1 MIRGLCLLLL
11 LVPLVSCW
19 GYRCTSNVVK
29 ISSRYMVKQELEA
42 NSEEASSGVKILQD
56 YLNNKKSILKKM
68 VLLNEKLRKEIE
80 NANFWTG
87 GSFLVEDTICNGI
100 IENGFNIDAKCRIR
114 GKEEVKQVFVPFHA
128 KVRNEKELK
137 DVVIEMLHMIDRS
150 NETASLVTLPFGD
163 DYNLPL
169 DFRWNEVPHATWV
182 RNYVYEQAT
191 CAVLKALSSSNN
203 KFQMKVNFPEV
214 NPAFDTYR
222 IGTIL
227 EMIRHIVLVLTCDE
241 GKRVRI
247 CVQQSL
253 GEGVFAGMPL
263 ALSSM
268 RFVLEKMD
276 FGSRLSPEQ
285 KANVNDNKNRRNEA
299 LVRFGA
305 IGKDQVAPD
314 DDIVIVIAPQ
324 NLVGGS
330 LIPLLDEMIKELNG
344 RPIIL
349 FNPLLNDRPSSNGL
363 MNVRGRSERIEFQ
376 KSFMDIFTMRLLYPS
391 SGGYMFPIR
400 GMVVNKDLDSAWC
413 VYSKSVVDGK
423 EKYDIIG
430 AFPKGPEPS
439 PEKISAMFV

>member
-1 MIRGLCLLLL
+1 
-11 LVPLVSCW
+11 
-19 GYRCTSNVVK
+19 
-29 ISSRYMVKQELEA
+29 
-42 NSEEASSGVKILQD
+42 
-56 YLNNKKSILKKM
+56 
-68 VLLNEKLRKEIE
+68 
-80 NANFWTG
+80 
-87 GSFLVEDTICNGI
+87 
-100 IENGFNIDAKCRIR
+100 
-114 GKEEVKQVFVPFHA
+114 
-128 KVRNEKELK
+128 
-137 DVVIEMLHMIDRS
+137 
-150 NETASLVTLPFGD
+150 
-163 DYNLPL
+163 
-169 DFRWNEVPHATWV
+169 
-182 RNYVYEQAT
+182 
-191 CAVLKALSSSNN
+191 
-203 KFQMKVNFPEV
+203 
-214 NPAFDTYR
+214 
-222 IGTIL
+222 
-227 EMIRHIVLVLTCDE
+227 
-241 GKRVRI
+241 
-247 CVQQSL
+247 VQQSL

-285 KANVNDNKNRRNEA
+285 KANVNDSKNRRNEA

-324 NLVGGS
+324 NLIGGT
-330 LIPLLDEMIKELNG
+330 LIPFLDEMIKELNG